1 MTGPTTFKNGPGI
14 PASGG
19 KLTSPLQAVVS
30 GDPDSFT
37 EVTTKPDKTWEYSWY
52 TDNINVD
59 AGTYTVYAES
69 QPNAADQLDSGAA
82 DVGMALKKP
91 YITANMSSVNV
102 IKGQPFTVTGVAAGV
117 PPEVQVWIFGDNY
130 AFTTKTPVNSD
141 GDFTFTAG
149 GAMSENL
156 PTGEYYLVVEHP
168 MADNQFD
175 FVVSGD
181 YVHDEKLDN
190 SPILFRLTGS
200 GNLRGSD
207 AADALITSIS
217 AQNANDNSYAND
229 TYTLIPFQVTTGS
242 GTTSA
247 AGSGVTISAD
257 GTQSY
262 YLGEK
267 VVFRGQNTDS
277 DSTYLFMTG
286 PNLPAAGIKLTSSKE
301 TAMSGNP
308 DSFTVVKTNADKSW
322 DYSFYTANLLLDAG
336 VYTVYAASQPK
347 TADQLGPD
355 AANVGIVLK
364 KPFITAALTPT
375 PVIKGQPF
383 QVTGTAEGN
392 IPQVQGLDYRR

>member
-1 MTGPTTFKNGPGI
+1 LSSSTRWQDNTFDFVASGDYVRDVKQNNGMNLFKITGTGSLQGSDAADALIAAIGEREVHDSTYTNDTYTIIPFQVAGAGSTTVAPASGASTGTAVTISADGSHYYYQGEKVVLRGQSSTAGTVYLFMTGPTTFKNGPGI

-156 PTGEYYLVVEHP
+156 PAGQYYLVVEHP

-181 YVHDEKLDN
+181 YVRDEKLDN
-190 SPILFRLTGS
+190 SPILFKLTGS

-207 AADALITSIS
+207 AAGRTHHLHLRPECT
-217 AQNANDNSYAND
+217 
-229 TYTLIPFQVTTGS
+229 
-242 GTTSA
+242 
-247 AGSGVTISAD
+247 
-257 GTQSY
+257 
-262 YLGEK
+262 
-267 VVFRGQNTDS
+267 R
-277 DSTYLFMTG
+277 
-286 PNLPAAGIKLTSSKE
+286 
-301 TAMSGNP
+301 
-308 DSFTVVKTNADKSW
+308 
-322 DYSFYTANLLLDAG
+322 
-336 VYTVYAASQPK
+336 
-347 TADQLGPD
+347 
-355 AANVGIVLK
+355 
-364 KPFITAALTPT
+364 
-375 PVIKGQPF
+375 
-383 QVTGTAEGN
+383 
-392 IPQVQGLDYRR
+392 